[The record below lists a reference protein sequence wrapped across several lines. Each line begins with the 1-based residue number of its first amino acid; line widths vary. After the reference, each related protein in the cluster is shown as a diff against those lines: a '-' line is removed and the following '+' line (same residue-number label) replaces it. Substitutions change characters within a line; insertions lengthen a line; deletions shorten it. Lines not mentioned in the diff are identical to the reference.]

1 MQQNDMKQKYKE
13 FSIWLASYY
22 KIANLNIDKAK
33 MIYTFYFADHR
44 RRDMDN
50 LMLSPKFFQDGF
62 VEAGVLVDDSGDILQ
77 IEFDIF
83 HYDKNDARVEILLRW
98 ENG

>member
-13 FSIWLASYY
+13 FSVWLASYY
-22 KIANLNIDKAK
+22 KIANLKLDKAK
-33 MIYTFYFADHR
+33 MIYQFYFSDHR

-62 VEAGVLVDDSGDILQ
+62 VEANVLVDDSGDILE
-77 IEFDIF
+77 IEFGSF
-83 HYDKNDARVEILLRW
+83 KYDKNNPRVEIILRW
-98 ENG
+98 E